1 MKKYLFIILLVE
13 VCFGHSSKIVDLKND
28 SSKSFFKFSFIKKE
42 TISFEKTTLNFR
54 NEKKKISYS
63 INSKIKLLTEDGN
76 TFIGKYK
83 GISNDR
89 EFISIYGINK
99 KNLSIDK
106 HKVSLKEILE
116 IEKGIGNSIFKG
128 GFKYGTLC
136 GGSCY
141 LFSSL
146 SLFIQHGDDPW
157 ILPISLAMAFS
168 GSIPGVIGGAIY
180 GYHYPKKFEDKILI
194 KEDDWILDG

>member
-1 MKKYLFIILLVE
+1 MKKYLFIVLFVG
-13 VCFGHSSKIVDLKND
+13 VCFGHSSETVDLKND
-28 SSKSFFKFSFIKKE
+28 NTKSFFKFSFIKKE

-54 NEKKKISYS
+54 NEKRKISYS
-63 INSKIKLLTEDGN
+63 INSKLKLLTEDGN

-83 GISNDR
+83 GISKDK
-89 EFISIYGINK
+89 EFVSIYGINK
-99 KNLSIDK
+99 KILSIDK
-106 HKVSLKEILE
+106 HKVNLKKILE
-116 IEKGIGNSIFKG
+116 IEKGIGNSIFKR

-146 SLFIQHGDDPW
+146 SLFMQHGDDPW

-168 GSIPGVIGGAIY
+168 GSIPGAIGGAIY

-194 KEDDWILDG
+194 NEDAWILDE

>member
-146 SLFIQHGDDPW
+146 SLFFQHGDDPW

>member
-1 MKKYLFIILLVE
+1 MKKYLFIVLFVG
-13 VCFGHSSKIVDLKND
+13 VCFGHSSETVDLKND
-28 SSKSFFKFSFIKKE
+28 NSKSFFKFSFIKKE

-54 NEKKKISYS
+54 NEKRKISYS
-63 INSKIKLLTEDGN
+63 INSKLKLLTEDGN

-83 GISNDR
+83 GISSDK
-89 EFISIYGINK
+89 EFVSIYGINK

-128 GFKYGTLC
+128 SLRYGTLC

-146 SLFIQHGDDPW
+146 SLFFQHGDDPW

-180 GYHYPKKFEDKILI
+180 GYHYPKKFENKILI

>member
-1 MKKYLFIILLVE
+1 MKKYLFIVLFVG
-13 VCFGHSSKIVDLKND
+13 VCFGHSSETVDLKND
-28 SSKSFFKFSFIKKE
+28 NTKSFFKFSFIKKE

-54 NEKKKISYS
+54 NEKRKISYS
-63 INSKIKLLTEDGN
+63 INSKLKLLTEDGN

-83 GISNDR
+83 GISKDK
-89 EFISIYGINK
+89 EFVSIYGINK

-106 HKVSLKEILE
+106 HIVNLKKILE
-116 IEKGIGNSIFKG
+116 IEKGIGNSIFKR

-146 SLFIQHGDDPW
+146 SLFMQHGDDPW

-168 GSIPGVIGGAIY
+168 GSIPGAIGGAIY

-194 KEDDWILDG
+194 NEDAWILDE

>member
-1 MKKYLFIILLVE
+1 MKKYLFIVLFVG
-13 VCFGHSSKIVDLKND
+13 VCFGHSSETVDLKND
-28 SSKSFFKFSFIKKE
+28 NTKSFFKFSFIKKE
-42 TISFEKTTLNFR
+42 TIFFEKTTLNFR
-54 NEKKKISYS
+54 NEKRKISYS
-63 INSKIKLLTEDGN
+63 INSKLKLLTEDGN

-83 GISNDR
+83 GISKDK
-89 EFISIYGINK
+89 EFVSIYGINK

-106 HKVSLKEILE
+106 HKVNLKKILE
-116 IEKGIGNSIFKG
+116 IEKGIGNSIFKR

-146 SLFIQHGDDPW
+146 SLFMQHGDDPW

-168 GSIPGVIGGAIY
+168 GSIPGAIGGAIY

-194 KEDDWILDG
+194 NEDAWILDE

>member
-1 MKKYLFIILLVE
+1 MKKYLFIAWMVGS
-13 VCFGHSSKIVDLKND
+13 CFGHGPKMVDFKND

-42 TISFEKTTLNFR
+42 IMSFEKTALNFR
-54 NEKKKISYS
+54 NEKRKISYS
-63 INSKIKLLTEDGN
+63 INSKLKLLTEDGN
-76 TFIGKYK
+76 TFVGKYK
-83 GISNDR
+83 GISNDK

-106 HKVSLKEILE
+106 HEVSLKEILE
-116 IEKGIGNSIFKG
+116 IERGIGNSIFKG

-194 KEDDWILDG
+194 KEDVWMLDG

>member
-1 MKKYLFIILLVE
+1 MKKYLFIVLFVG
-13 VCFGHSSKIVDLKND
+13 VCFGHSSETVDLKND
-28 SSKSFFKFSFIKKE
+28 NTKSFFKFSFIKKE

-54 NEKKKISYS
+54 NEKRKISYS
-63 INSKIKLLTEDGN
+63 INSKLKLLTEDGN

-83 GISNDR
+83 GISKDK
-89 EFISIYGINK
+89 EFVSIYGINK

-106 HKVSLKEILE
+106 HKVNLKKILE
-116 IEKGIGNSIFKG
+116 IEKGIGNSIFKR

-146 SLFIQHGDDPW
+146 SLFMQHGDDPW

-168 GSIPGVIGGAIY
+168 GSIPGAIGGAIY

-194 KEDDWILDG
+194 NEDAWILDE